1 MTRLVP
7 LVIAAAIL
15 FLSCRNEGS
24 SRVGSPDTDTSG
36 IPTGRLFIDS
46 VPGATRVTVREPW
59 QNSGG
64 RELVWYLVA
73 RDSALL
79 QGMDENQVIRVPVRR
94 MVCMSTTHAAMM
106 RALGADSLIVGISGS
121 SLIYDSLLI
130 ERISSGGIQ
139 DVGFEGNLNREL
151 IISLAPDVV
160 MAYGVADPSS
170 GSNARLAEAGVKVFY
185 NADYLEQHPLTRCAW
200 LRLFGLLTGK
210 EEMADSIVGSVTE
223 SYRELAAMAAGAA
236 GKKPGVLLGA
246 PWEDVWYVSPG
257 NTYIG
262 RLIED
267 AGGRYI
273 YSDMTGSNSVPVS
286 VESVF
291 RKASGAE
298 IWINPGTADRLSDI
312 TDADHRMA
320 SLPLFS
326 GGRIWNN
333 RRRIRPDGGNDY
345 WESAVVRPDLLLK
358 DFISIL
364 HPELL
369 PDHVPYYYI
378 RLE

>member
-1 MTRLVP
+1 
-7 LVIAAAIL
+7 LVIAAAII
-15 FLSCRNEGS
+15 FVSCRNDGNSRSGDIDADS
-24 SRVGSPDTDTSG
+24 SA
-36 IPTGRLFIDS
+36 IPPGRLFIEKIQ
-46 VPGATRVTVREPW
+46 GATRVAVREPW

-64 RELVWYLVA
+64 KELVWYLVG
-73 RDSALL
+73 RDSLL
-79 QGMDENQVIRVPVRR
+79 PSGIGEEQVIRVPVRR

-106 RALGADSLIVGISGS
+106 RALEADSLIVGISGS
-121 SLIYDSLLI
+121 SLVYDSTLLQEI
-130 ERISSGGIQ
+130 QSGRIR
-139 DVGFEGNLNREL
+139 DVGYEGNLNREL
-151 IISLAPDVV
+151 VISLKPDLV

-170 GSNARLAEAGVKVFY
+170 GSNARLSEAGVKVFY
-185 NADYLEQHPLTRCAW
+185 NADYLEEHPLTRSAW

-210 EEMADSIVGSVTE
+210 ERMADSIVSAVSD
-223 SYRELAAMAAGAA
+223 SYHALAALAAGAS
-236 GKKPGVLLGA
+236 GDKPGVLLGA

-273 YSDMTGSNSVPVS
+273 YHDMTGSNSVPVS

-291 RKASGAE
+291 RRASNAE
-298 IWINPGTADRLSDI
+298 IWINPGTADMLSDI
-312 TDADHRMA
+312 EASDHRMV
-320 SLPLFS
+320 SLSLFS

-345 WESAVVRPDLLLK
+345 WESGVVRPDLLLK
-358 DFISIL
+358 DFISII

-369 PDHVPYYYI
+369 PDHVQYYYI

>member
-1 MTRLVP
+1 MTKLVP
-7 LVIAAAIL
+7 LVIAAAIIL
-15 FLSCRNEGS
+15 LSCRNEGRSRTGGAGADS
-24 SRVGSPDTDTSG
+24 SA
-36 IPTGRLFIDS
+36 IPQGRLFIERMQ
-46 VPGATRVTVREPW
+46 GATRVEVREPW

-64 RELVWYLVA
+64 RELVWYLVG
-73 RDSALL
+73 RDSTLPP
-79 QGMDENQVIRVPVRR
+79 GIDEEQVIRVPVRR

-106 RALGADSLIVGISGS
+106 RALEADSLIVGISGS
-121 SLIYDSLLI
+121 SLVYDSILL
-130 ERISSGGIQ
+130 ERIRSGGIK
-139 DVGFEGNLNREL
+139 DVGYEGNLNREL
-151 IISLAPDVV
+151 VISLEPDLV

-210 EEMADSIVGSVTE
+210 ERMADSIVSAVSE
-223 SYRELAAMAAGAA
+223 SYHALASMAAGAA
-236 GKKPGVLLGA
+236 GDKPGVLLGA

-267 AGGRYI
+267 AGGHYI
-273 YSDMTGSNSVPVS
+273 FSDMTGSNSVPVS

-291 RKASGAE
+291 RKATDAE
-298 IWINPGTADRLSDI
+298 IWINPGTADMLSDI
-312 TDADHRMA
+312 AASDHRMA
-320 SLPLFS
+320 SLSLYR

-333 RRRIRPDGGNDY
+333 RGRVRPDGGNDY
-345 WESAVVRPDLLLK
+345 WESGVVRPDLLLK
-358 DFISIL
+358 DFISII

-369 PDHVPYYYI
+369 PDHDQYYYI

>member
-1 MTRLVP
+1 M
-7 LVIAAAIL
+7 

-46 VPGATRVTVREPW
+46 VPGATRVTVKEPW

-64 RELVWYLVA
+64 RELVWYLIA
-73 RDSALL
+73 RDSVLP
-79 QGMDENQVIRVPVRR
+79 QGIAENQVIRVPLRR

-130 ERISSGGIQ
+130 ERISSGGIK

-151 IISLAPDVV
+151 VISLAPDVV

-210 EEMADSIVGSVTE
+210 EEMADSIVGAVTE

-333 RRRIRPDGGNDY
+333 RGRIRPDGGNDY

>member
-1 MTRLVP
+1 MTKLVP
-7 LVIAAAIL
+7 LVFAAAII
-15 FLSCRNEGS
+15 FISCRNEDKSRSGGIDADS
-24 SRVGSPDTDTSG
+24 SAVPH
-36 IPTGRLFIDS
+36 GRLFIDK
-46 VPGATRVTVREPW
+46 VPGATRIAVREPW

-64 RELVWYLVA
+64 KELVWYLVG
-73 RDSALL
+73 RDSLL
-79 QGMDENQVIRVPVRR
+79 PPGIDEEQVIRVPVRR
-94 MVCMSTTHAAMM
+94 MVCMSTTHAAML
-106 RALGADSLIVGISGS
+106 RALEADSLIVGISGS
-121 SLIYDSLLI
+121 SLVYDSLLH
-130 ERISSGGIQ
+130 EKIQ
-139 DVGFEGNLNREL
+139 NSTIRDVGYEGNLNREL
-151 IISLAPDVV
+151 VISLEPDLV

-170 GSNARLAEAGVKVFY
+170 GSNARLTEAGVKVFY
-185 NADYLEQHPLTRCAW
+185 NADYLEQHPLTRCGW

-210 EEMADSIVGSVTE
+210 ERMADSIVSAVSE
-223 SYRELAAMAAGAA
+223 SYNALAALVAGAA
-236 GKKPGVLLGA
+236 VDKPGVLLGA
-246 PWEDVWYVSPG
+246 PWQDVWYVSPG

-273 YSDMTGSNSVPVS
+273 YNDMTESNSIPVS

-291 RKASGAE
+291 RRASDAE

-312 TDADHRMA
+312 AATDHRMA
-320 SLPLFS
+320 SLSLFS

-345 WESAVVRPDLLLK
+345 WESGVVRPDLLLK
-358 DFISIL
+358 DFISII

-369 PDHVPYYYI
+369 PDHVQYYYI

>member
-1 MTRLVP
+1 MTKLVP
-7 LVIAAAIL
+7 LVIAAAIIL
-15 FLSCRNEGS
+15 LSCRNEGK
-24 SRVGSPDTDTSG
+24 SRTGGTGVDSPA
-36 IPTGRLFIDS
+36 IPQGRLFIERIQ
-46 VPGATRVTVREPW
+46 GATRVEVREPW

-64 RELVWYLVA
+64 RELVWYLVG
-73 RDSALL
+73 RDSTLPP
-79 QGMDENQVIRVPVRR
+79 GIDEEQVIRVPVRR

-106 RALGADSLIVGISGS
+106 RALEADSLIVGISGS
-121 SLIYDSLLI
+121 SLVYDSILL
-130 ERISSGGIQ
+130 ERIRSGGIK
-139 DVGFEGNLNREL
+139 DVGYEGNLNREL
-151 IISLAPDVV
+151 VISLEPDLV

-210 EEMADSIVGSVTE
+210 ERMADSIVSAVSE
-223 SYRELAAMAAGAA
+223 SYYTLVSMAAGAE
-236 GKKPGVLLGA
+236 GDKPGVLLGA

-267 AGGRYI
+267 AGGHYI
-273 YSDMTGSNSVPVS
+273 FSDMTGSNSVPVS

-291 RKASGAE
+291 RKASDAE
-298 IWINPGTADRLSDI
+298 IWINPGTADMLSDI
-312 TDADHRMA
+312 AASDHRMA
-320 SLPLFS
+320 SLSLFR

-333 RRRIRPDGGNDY
+333 RGRIRPEGGNDY
-345 WESAVVRPDLLLK
+345 WEGGVVRPDLLLK
-358 DFISIL
+358 DFISII

-369 PDHVPYYYI
+369 PDHDPYYYI